1 MKLGVIAEN
10 PIERLILALGLAP
23 VTLMDT
29 QMSFIRARAIMV
41 GTKLGLFESLAGA
54 PLSAGD
60 VAGQCRTDPVATE
73 KLLDALVGSGYLR
86 FDTGRYSLAPVARK
100 WVLGDSRTSLR
111 NKILFEFLEWG
122 FVERFEDFVR
132 TGQPIALHAA
142 SSPTDWT
149 AYQRAVRAVPSVGAP
164 DVVRRTPV
172 PAGATRLLDVGGS
185 HGFLSVSL
193 CRRHPQLTAV
203 VLDLPEAVRQAA
215 PILAAENMGDRVTHW
230 AADAVNADLGT
241 AAWDVIFVSQLLHHF
256 DEATNRAL
264 VARAATA
271 LKPGGIFA
279 VLELFRSP
287 SPQRAGQVGSL
298 LDLYFALTSRS
309 GTWAFEEIAGCAR
322 AAGLA
327 LKRPIRLRTVPGVV
341 EVIATE
347 TKPR

>member
-10 PIERLILALGLAP
+10 PIERLLLALGLAP

-41 GTKLGLFESLAGA
+41 GTRVGLFESLAGA
-54 PLSAGD
+54 PLSARD
-60 VAGQCRTDPVATE
+60 VASRCQTHPAATE
-73 KLLDALVGSGYLR
+73 KLLSALVGSGYLR
-86 FDTGRYSLAPVARK
+86 FDGARYSLAPVARK
-100 WVLGDSRTSLR
+100 WVLGESRTSLR
-111 NKILFEFLEWG
+111 NKILFEFLEWA

-132 TGQPIALHAA
+132 TGQTVALHAA
-142 SSPTDWT
+142 SSPADW
-149 AYQRAVRAVPSVGAP
+149 ASYQQGMRALASVGAP
-164 DVVRRTPV
+164 EVIRRTPV
-172 PAGATRLLDVGGS
+172 PAGATKLLDVGGS

-230 AADAVNADLGT
+230 AADAATADLGT
-241 AAWDVIFVSQLLHHF
+241 GAWDVIFVSQLLHHF

-264 VARAATA
+264 VARAAAA
-271 LKPGGIFA
+271 LKPGGMFA
-279 VLELFRSP
+279 VLELVRSA

-298 LDLYFALTSRS
+298 LDLYFALTSHS
-309 GTWAFEEIAGCAR
+309 GTWSVEEIAEWDR

-327 LKRPIRLRTVPGVV
+327 LRKPIRLRTIPGAV
-341 EVIATE
+341 EIIAT
-347 TKPR
+347 KPKQ